1 MGLANMLNMNLSF
14 SIPLFNLLVS
24 QVYLFI
30 IELLQVNNAGTS
42 GVIVDEDGL
51 RAMKIDP
58 ESWVCYVY
66 RL

>member
-14 SIPLFNLLVS
+14 SIPLFCWCLS
-24 QVYLFI
+24 LFI
-30 IELLQVNNAGTS
+30 IDLFQVNNAGTS

-51 RAMKIDP
+51 RAMKIEP